1 MNDPFFILFYFF
13 YILVVFTT
21 VFVIVLDN
29 RNPVKTMAWILVLMF
44 LPFVGLVF
52 YYFFGRSTR
61 KEKLISKKGYSRLIK
76 RPMAEYLIQESQ
88 CHAPEKNRVMQFFRN
103 VNNAFPFEGND
114 VKVYTE
120 GSSMFIDLLKSIH
133 SATHHIHIEF
143 YIIED
148 DPVGR
153 MLRDALIEKA
163 RQGVVVRVLY
173 DDVGCWRV
181 KNDFFE
187 QMLCEGIEVQGFLKV
202 RYPLF
207 TSKVNYRNHRK
218 IVVIDGKTGFIGGMN
233 IALRYIKGF
242 PWGIWRDTHIKISGK
257 AVYGLQTAFLT
268 DWFAVEQSLIT
279 SAGYFPKILPDEM
292 KCSCSDYNNGICIK
306 NAVAQIVTSDPVS
319 QWHDIM
325 QGYVLAISGAKNYIY
340 IQTPYLL
347 PTEPVLTAL
356 QSAALSGIDV
366 RIMIPKKGDS
376 WIIHKGSMSYI
387 DDLMKSGVKI
397 YLYKKGFI
405 HSKMMTCDDEVS
417 TVGSTNIDF
426 RSFEHNFEAN
436 AFFYDKET
444 ALALKRVFIDDMSS
458 SLLLTPRIWNSR
470 SAGNRITESVVRLLS
485 PLL

>member
-1 MNDPFFILFYFF
+1 MNETIFILFYFI
-13 YILVVFTT
+13 YILLIFST
-21 VFVIVLDN
+21 VFVVVLDN

-52 YYFFGRSTR
+52 YYFFGKSTR

-76 RPMAEYLIQESQ
+76 RPMAEYQIQESLYDQ
-88 CHAPEKNRVMQFFRN
+88 SGKSRIMHFFRN
-103 VNNAFPFEGND
+103 VNNAFPFEGNN
-114 VKVYTE
+114 VEIYTD
-120 GSSMFIDLLKSIH
+120 GSSMIIELLKAIN
-133 SATHHIHIEF
+133 SARHHIHIEF

-153 MLRDALIEKA
+153 LLRDALIDKS
-163 RQGVVVRVLY
+163 RQGVIVRVLY
-173 DDVGCWRV
+173 DDVGCWKV
-181 KNDFFE
+181 NNDFYE
-187 QMLCEGIEVQGFLKV
+187 QMLYEGIEVQGFLKV

-218 IVVIDGKTGFIGGMN
+218 IVVVDGNTGFIGGMN
-233 IALRYIKGF
+233 IASRYINGL
-242 PWGIWRDTHIKISGK
+242 PWGIWRDTHVKISGK

-268 DWFAVEQSLIT
+268 DWFAMEQSLIT
-279 SAGYFPKILPDEM
+279 SAEYFPKILLQESNSGIMD
-292 KCSCSDYNNGICIK
+292 KNGICIQ
-306 NAVAQIVTSDPVS
+306 NAIAQIVTSDPVNR
-319 QWHDIM
+319 WRDIM
-325 QGYVLAISGAKNYIY
+325 QGYVLAISSAKNYIY

-356 QSAALSGIDV
+356 QSAALSGVDV

-376 WIIHKGSMSYI
+376 WIIQKGSMSYI

-405 HSKMMTCDDEVS
+405 HSKMMTCDDELS
-417 TVGSTNIDF
+417 TVGSTNMDF

-444 ALALKRVFIDDMSS
+444 AKALKKVFINDMSS
-458 SLLLTPRIWNSR
+458 SMLLTSRIWKSR
-470 SAGNRITESVVRLLS
+470 SSIHKIMESVIRLLS